1 MKARLKQRKEIYSE
15 HLVSPIDPV
24 LVAITLALLVFGSI
38 MVGSASM
45 EIGLRNYGNPFH
57 LVAIH
62 HIYIF
67 LGLLSFVFVLG
78 LPMIFW
84 ERMGWVFL
92 VISFFLLTAVL
103 VPGIGKEVNGSIRW
117 IQIGPINLQGSEFV
131 KLFFLVY
138 LARSLTDKTN
148 ESLGNLRTF
157 LVPTFFLG
165 LIVLLLMQQP
175 DFGAS
180 IVLIL
185 SSAAVLYLSGV
196 SSRFLLPFGL
206 LILMF
211 VMVFSFIQPYRFE
224 RIISFFDPWH
234 DPFGSG
240 YPALSEE
247 MVIESNPDYI
257 VVGHSDY
264 LNKDLSIR
272 EGWGNISAVENSN
285 VYFLDDTL
293 ASNWGTTTVQLV
305 EELSTTFEESA
316 QTNVYSD
323 QLLLISLLFLV
334 IMIYVLTRR
343 NTKQKV

>member
-1 MKARLKQRKEIYSE
+1 MKTKLIF
-15 HLVSPIDPV
+15 
-24 LVAITLALLVFGSI
+24 LALLVSMCSSPAQESEDIKIISLSTTHTEIIQSLEAQDTLVAVDAFSEVDFPVEKIDAYTVTAEELAPLNPDMVIIAFDFNGIVEGLESQEINYVLLPPAKNFEDVYSQISI
-38 MVGSASM
+38 IGEIVNKKGEASSKVRDM
-45 EIGLRNYGNPFH
+45 KLEINRILDDANYEDVSVYHEIGYSYG
-57 LVAIH
+57 
-62 HIYIF
+62 IYSVNSDSLIGEIYNA
-67 LGLLSFVFVLG
+67 LGV
-78 LPMIFW
+78 
-84 ERMGWVFL
+84 
-92 VISFFLLTAVL
+92 
-103 VPGIGKEVNGSIRW
+103 VNIA
-117 IQIGPINLQGSEFV
+117 NSE
-131 KLFFLVY
+131 
-138 LARSLTDKTN
+138 
-148 ESLGNLRTF
+148 E
-157 LVPTFFLG
+157 
-165 LIVLLLMQQP
+165 
-175 DFGAS
+175 
-180 IVLIL
+180 
-185 SSAAVLYLSGV
+185 
-196 SSRFLLPFGL
+196 
-206 LILMF
+206 
-211 VMVFSFIQPYRFE
+211 
-224 RIISFFDPWH
+224 

>member
-1 MKARLKQRKEIYSE
+1 MKTKLIF
-15 HLVSPIDPV
+15 
-24 LVAITLALLVFGSI
+24 LALLVSMCSSPTQESEDIKIISLSTTHTEIIQSLEAQDTLIAVDAFSDVDFPVERI
-38 MVGSASM
+38 DAYTVTAEELAPLNPDMVIVAFDFNGIVDGLESQEINYVLLPPAKNFEDVYSQISTIGEIVNKKGAASSKVRDM
-45 EIGLRNYGNPFH
+45 KLEINRILDDANYENVSVYHEIGYSYG
-57 LVAIH
+57 
-62 HIYIF
+62 IYSVNSDSLIGEIYNE
-67 LGLLSFVFVLG
+67 LG
-78 LPMIFW
+78 I
-84 ERMGWVFL
+84 
-92 VISFFLLTAVL
+92 
-103 VPGIGKEVNGSIRW
+103 VNIA
-117 IQIGPINLQGSEFV
+117 NSE
-131 KLFFLVY
+131 
-138 LARSLTDKTN
+138 
-148 ESLGNLRTF
+148 E
-157 LVPTFFLG
+157 
-165 LIVLLLMQQP
+165 
-175 DFGAS
+175 
-180 IVLIL
+180 
-185 SSAAVLYLSGV
+185 
-196 SSRFLLPFGL
+196 
-206 LILMF
+206 
-211 VMVFSFIQPYRFE
+211 
-224 RIISFFDPWH
+224 

>member
-1 MKARLKQRKEIYSE
+1 MKTKLIF
-15 HLVSPIDPV
+15 
-24 LVAITLALLVFGSI
+24 LALLVSMCSGPAQESEDIKIISLSTTHTEIIQSLEAQDTLIAVDAFSEVDFPVERI
-38 MVGSASM
+38 DAYTVTAEELAPLNPDMVIVAFDFNGIVDGLESQEINYVLLPPAKNFEDVYSQISTIGEIVNKKGEASSKVRDM
-45 EIGLRNYGNPFH
+45 KLEINRILDDANYENVSVYHEIGYSYG
-57 LVAIH
+57 
-62 HIYIF
+62 IYSVNSDSLIGEIYNE
-67 LGLLSFVFVLG
+67 LGV
-78 LPMIFW
+78 
-84 ERMGWVFL
+84 
-92 VISFFLLTAVL
+92 
-103 VPGIGKEVNGSIRW
+103 VNIA
-117 IQIGPINLQGSEFV
+117 NSE
-131 KLFFLVY
+131 
-138 LARSLTDKTN
+138 
-148 ESLGNLRTF
+148 E
-157 LVPTFFLG
+157 
-165 LIVLLLMQQP
+165 
-175 DFGAS
+175 
-180 IVLIL
+180 
-185 SSAAVLYLSGV
+185 
-196 SSRFLLPFGL
+196 
-206 LILMF
+206 
-211 VMVFSFIQPYRFE
+211 
-224 RIISFFDPWH
+224 

>member
-1 MKARLKQRKEIYSE
+1 MKTKLIF
-15 HLVSPIDPV
+15 
-24 LVAITLALLVFGSI
+24 LALLVSMCSSPAQESEDIKIISLSTTHTEIIQSLEAQDTLIAVDAFSEVDFPVERI
-38 MVGSASM
+38 DAYTVTAEELAPLNPDMVIVAFDFNGIVDGLESQEINYVLLPPAKNFEDVYSQISTIGEIVNKKGEASSKVRDM
-45 EIGLRNYGNPFH
+45 KLEINRILDDANYENVSVYHEIGYSYG
-57 LVAIH
+57 
-62 HIYIF
+62 IYSVNSDSLIGEIYNE
-67 LGLLSFVFVLG
+67 LG
-78 LPMIFW
+78 I
-84 ERMGWVFL
+84 
-92 VISFFLLTAVL
+92 
-103 VPGIGKEVNGSIRW
+103 VNIA
-117 IQIGPINLQGSEFV
+117 NSE
-131 KLFFLVY
+131 
-138 LARSLTDKTN
+138 
-148 ESLGNLRTF
+148 E
-157 LVPTFFLG
+157 
-165 LIVLLLMQQP
+165 
-175 DFGAS
+175 
-180 IVLIL
+180 
-185 SSAAVLYLSGV
+185 
-196 SSRFLLPFGL
+196 
-206 LILMF
+206 
-211 VMVFSFIQPYRFE
+211 
-224 RIISFFDPWH
+224 

-343 NTKQKV
+343 NTKQKI